1 MAFLAGKG
9 EGERSRVRRLA
20 SPTRG
25 LGFLFISTMCSSAY
39 MSISADSASLV
50 CKKET
55 VVVML
60 DTRDLLMDTFKVDT
74 GMLYNQDTQLK

>member
-1 MAFLAGKG
+1 
-9 EGERSRVRRLA
+9 
-20 SPTRG
+20 
-25 LGFLFISTMCSSAY
+25 

-74 GMLYNQDTQLK
+74 GMLYNLNISSQLAQVSLSTAFIILPKMRKSSLYQDLHL